1 LTEEEEELFFS
12 FSSQI
17 RSLGFVVVVFVATF
31 KKQTGEGSN
40 GEKGE
45 RWWQ

>member
-1 LTEEEEELFFS
+1 LTSEEELFFS

-17 RSLGFVVVVFVATF
+17 RSLGFFVVVFVATF
-31 KKQTGEGSN
+31 EKQTVEGGD